1 MFPQTVDRLYGK
13 HIKLNGIGLF
23 NASVITF
30 SLFWIIWCIFLG
42 LIWRRRASAQKETQS
57 CAKQNIFTRT
67 KDWFCH
73 TLLQRHEIIHF
84 AKCCFVIFFLQN
96 RDFSW
101 SCVMLGWQRV
111 IWAEISKW
119 HLIACL
125 ELSMI
130 EYNLELMDLIRVW
143 EGRENHQNAH

>member
-1 MFPQTVDRLYGK
+1 
-13 HIKLNGIGLF
+13 
-23 NASVITF
+23 
-30 SLFWIIWCIFLG
+30 
-42 LIWRRRASAQKETQS
+42 
-57 CAKQNIFTRT
+57 
-67 KDWFCH
+67 
-73 TLLQRHEIIHF
+73 
-84 AKCCFVIFFLQN
+84 
-96 RDFSW
+96 
-101 SCVMLGWQRV
+101 MLGRQRV